1 VELGIQVAV
10 VNYTVAEELRYALQG
25 VDILIS
31 TIGGAEQLDLID
43 AARWAR
49 VRLFVPSEF
58 EGSLSHRS
66 TSEIALDRGS
76 DAVMDIL
83 RRWSQSKSSPMA
95 YTVFSCGV
103 FYERFA
109 PGGLNRFNIGGGQP
123 GGALEQGDF
132 LLDVEMGTAEIVETN
147 GQNRP
152 VQVSMVSVYD
162 AARFVAAAIELG
174 PASWPRE
181 FKMRGDQM
189 TARDIVGVCSQVRGS
204 SWPPLPPLFRFC
216 CPQC

>member
-1 VELGIQVAV
+1 MDLGVQVAV
-10 VNYTVAEELRYALQG
+10 VNYDVAEDLRYALQG

-58 EGSLSHRS
+58 EGPLNHRS
-66 TSEIALDRGS
+66 TAESALDRGS

-83 RRWSQSKSSPMA
+83 RRWSQSKSNPMA

-109 PGGLNRFNIGGGQP
+109 PGGLARFNIGAGQP
-123 GGALEQGDF
+123 GGSLEQGDY
-132 LLDVEMGTAEIVETN
+132 LIDVEAGTAEIVETN

-152 VQVSMVSVYD
+152 VQVSMISVYD

-174 PASWPRE
+174 PANWPRE

-189 TARDIVGVCSQVRGS
+189 TVRDIVGVCSNVRGGS
-204 SWPPLPPLFRFC
+204 CRPVILLWPC
-216 CPQC
+216 C

>member
-1 VELGIQVAV
+1 M
-10 VNYTVAEELRYALQG
+10 VNYGIADDLRYALQG

-31 TIGGAEQLDLID
+31 TIGGAEQMDLID

-58 EGSLSHRS
+58 EGALSHRS
-66 TSEIALDRGS
+66 TAESALDRGS
-76 DAVMDIL
+76 DAVIDIL

-95 YTVFSCGV
+95 YTVFSCGI

-109 PGGLNRFNIGGGQP
+109 PGGLARFNIGGGQP
-123 GGALEQGDF
+123 GGMIEQGDF
-132 LLDVEMGTAEIVETN
+132 LVNVGAGTAEVVETN
-147 GQNRP
+147 GQGRP
-152 VQVSMVSVYD
+152 VQVSMISVYD

-174 PASWPRE
+174 PANWPRE

-189 TARDIVGVCSQVRGS
+189 TVQDIVGVCSDVRGGS
-204 SWPPLPPLFRFC
+204 RRPV
-216 CPQC
+216 CPSICSHLC